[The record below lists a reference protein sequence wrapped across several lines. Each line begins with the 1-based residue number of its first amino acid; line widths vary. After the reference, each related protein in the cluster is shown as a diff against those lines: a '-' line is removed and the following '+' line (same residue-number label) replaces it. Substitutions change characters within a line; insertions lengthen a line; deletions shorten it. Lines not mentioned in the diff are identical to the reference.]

1 MKNDYPSLIR
11 YLRLKEDVSQELLS
25 RKLGVSKSNLS
36 RIENKKQNLIVD
48 DLEKAVN
55 YLGSEIKIINKNG
68 ENVMKK
74 MESELLRNEM
84 RLTESGYSK
93 DFIDKNGNTIMVEFN
108 LLGGNVL
115 VAKDKLNEERYLSMN
130 EYDLYREKYS
140 DEDGYGEFYELYVE
154 SGDMLDVIGQDTRE
168 SNLLIIS
175 DKGYELFEADTLKK
189 IQEIFIELSK

>member
-1 MKNDYPSLIR
+1 MEN
-11 YLRLKEDVSQELLS
+11 ELL
-25 RKLGVSKSNLS
+25 KG
-36 RIENKKQNLIVD
+36 
-48 DLEKAVN
+48 
-55 YLGSEIKIINKNG
+55 
-68 ENVMKK
+68 
-74 MESELLRNEM
+74 EM

-93 DFIDKNGNTIMVEFN
+93 DFVDKNGNTMMVEFN

-154 SGDMLDVIGQDTRE
+154 SGDMLDMIGQDTRE

-175 DKGYELFEADTLKK
+175 DKGYELFENDTLKK